1 MSLDIGQ
8 HNGMEIFTVKWNNV
22 SETSKFLLN
31 DILQNQMEVNLGE
44 LQVDVISAKLRYDRK
59 CKEITYVEHA
69 CLVAAAFFEY
79 YFIFKEQNS

>member
-1 MSLDIGQ
+1 
-8 HNGMEIFTVKWNNV
+8 
-22 SETSKFLLN
+22 
-31 DILQNQMEVNLGE
+31 MEVYLGE

-69 CLVAAAFFEY
+69 CLVAAGFFEY